1 MNIVTL
7 NKMRNIVLIFTF
19 LFLLSCKKSESK
31 TELEIKQVNDI
42 NQIVQVVIIEDSL
55 KVLKNGTDTRMF
67 CKELTKLSVYVPEKT
82 KDGIIPPPPPPSFN
96 QVSIEDLLHYRKSF
110 YFSAKDSL
118 SLLKQNSNPEK
129 FKIEESL
136 AEKINQTTK
145 EKEIYK
151 KKMDRPFD
159 FYEMTIPLFSLNHQ
173 KAYLELNHYCGGLC
187 GSGIS
192 IYLQKIN
199 GKWKIVN
206 KRQTWMS

>member
-1 MNIVTL
+1 
-7 NKMRNIVLIFTF
+7 MRNIVLIFTF
-19 LFLLSCKKSESK
+19 LFLLSCKNSESK
-31 TELEIKQVNDI
+31 TELEASKVKDI

-55 KVLKNGTDTRMF
+55 KVLKNGTDTRML

-82 KDGIIPPPPPPSFN
+82 KDGVIPPPPPPSFN
-96 QVSIEDLLHYRKSF
+96 QISIEDLLHYRKSF

-118 SLLKQNSNPEK
+118 SLLNQNSNPEK

-145 EKEIYK
+145 EKEINK

-159 FYEMTIPLFSLNHQ
+159 FYEMTIPIFSLDNQ

-192 IYLQKIN
+192 IYLRKIN
-199 GKWKIVN
+199 GKWKIVD

>member
-1 MNIVTL
+1 
-7 NKMRNIVLIFTF
+7 MRNIVLIFTF
-19 LFLLSCKKSESK
+19 LFLLSCKNSESK
-31 TELEIKQVNDI
+31 TELEVSKVKDI

-55 KVLKNGTDTRMF
+55 NVLKNGTDTRMF
-67 CKELTKLSVYVPEKT
+67 CKELTKLSIYVPEKT
-82 KDGIIPPPPPPSFN
+82 KDGVIPPPPPPSFN

-118 SLLKQNSNPEK
+118 NLLKQNSNPEK

-145 EKEIYK
+145 EKEINK

-159 FYEMTIPLFSLNHQ
+159 FYEMTIPIFSLDNQ

-192 IYLQKIN
+192 IYLQKSN
-199 GKWKIVN
+199 GKWKIID